1 MFTGIIEANG
11 IIISTTDQ
19 GSNKTF
25 LISAPLAASLRID
38 QSLSHDGVCLT
49 VESIS
54 GENYQVTAIAETL
67 SKTCISQWKAGT
79 RVNLERCLQVNGRLD
94 GHMVQGHIDTTARCI
109 LRENQAGSWLF
120 RFEFPVTFRNLIIEK
135 GSVAVN
141 GISLTCFDVS
151 DNAFSVAI
159 IPFTFE
165 HTNIGELVPDSLVN
179 IEFDLIGKYIAR
191 LYRSEKEF

>member
-11 IIISTTDQ
+11 LIISTTDQ

-67 SKTCISQWKAGT
+67 SKTCISQWKAGS

>member
-67 SKTCISQWKAGT
+67 SKTCISQWKAGS